1 MSITLKCDSTQ
12 AQKKL
17 DRINKGIATTMPQ
30 VGRFSGKV
38 MAFRMGEYTLPT
50 SKNNDWPVEKLMSR
64 IEDDIENAY
73 PSKADRDW
81 EYPAFDLLKQYK
93 GEEIARKFWAAYK
106 GETMVS
112 GKGDGENPML
122 EADMIF
128 KRANIPKQINQKSQ
142 QLLKKSKFGY
152 KGSVYR
158 LIKQPYPVAMVQ
170 QDRRDNFIARQKKR
184 AGLAKSAW
192 WQSATALG
200 GTNNYNRSQNEEGKF
215 VWPKEAA
222 KVQAGQGNNG
232 IGEGSIINAGSKV
245 ITTIRSNLRYA
256 TEALPMHLRE
266 IALRLAGVAIKK
278 NFDLRF
284 RNGFRKGTW
293 KEAA

>member
-1 MSITLKCDSTQ
+1 MSITLACDSTR

-17 DRINKGIATTMPQ
+17 DQINKGIGTVMPQ
-30 VGRFSGKV
+30 LGKFSGKI

-50 SKNNDWPVEKLMSR
+50 SKNNDWPVANLMSR
-64 IEDDIENAY
+64 IEGDIENAY

-93 GEEIARKFWAAYK
+93 GEDTASKFWAAYK

-112 GKGDGENPML
+112 GKGDGENPLL
-122 EADMIF
+122 EADLIF
-128 KRANIPKQINQKSQ
+128 ERAKIPKSINPKSQ

-152 KGSVYR
+152 RGKVYR
-158 LIKQPYPVAMVQ
+158 LIKQPFPVAMVK
-170 QDRRDNFIARQKKR
+170 QDRRDNFITRQKKR

-192 WQSATALG
+192 WQAGNSLG
-200 GTNNYNRSQNEEGKF
+200 GTNNYSRSQNEDGKF

-222 KVQAGQGNNG
+222 KVQAGSGNNG
-232 IGEGSIINAGSKV
+232 IGQGSITNAGSKIV
-245 ITTIRSNLRYA
+245 TTIRSNLRYA
-256 TEALPMHLRE
+256 SEALPMHLRE

-284 RNGFRKGTW
+284 KNGFRKGTW